1 MNNLEQLKQKDGF
14 LCKLKNIPY
23 ECAGTCLKYHTGETE
38 AVGTLYVYCL
48 QKKNASS
55 YKSPSYGSE
64 LDISLLIQ
72 LP

>member
-48 QKKNASS
+48 QKK
-55 YKSPSYGSE
+55 KKCFF
-64 LDISLLIQ
+64 I
-72 LP
+72 

>member
-48 QKKNASS
+48 QKKKKMFLHIKVLAMKVNQTQAF
-55 YKSPSYGSE
+55 
-64 LDISLLIQ
+64 
-72 LP
+72 